1 MCVTRKVKTFEWGG
15 IFNECL
21 KVLRWVSHSTVFLHT
36 ETHTQIF
43 FFFFLFCVSPPSSK
57 NIKMGKRNEKSKR
70 YCKRGVFWV
79 GWLKVSKRG
88 GSQLLVG
95 RTRKKRRKKSE
106 KDLLSWSPPPHV
118 LFEKRK
124 MLFYSRTFFFFGSQI
139 PSVLSLP
146 PLKYFR
152 GGCTTCREKE
162 PRASSH

>member
-15 IFNECL
+15 IFNEF
-21 KVLRWVSHSTVFLHT
+21 KGFAMGKSFDRFSTHRD
-36 ETHTQIF
+36 THTDF

-95 RTRKKRRKKSE
+95 RTRKKRRKK
-106 KDLLSWSPPPHV
+106 KAKKIFLVDPPP
-118 LFEKRK
+118 
-124 MLFYSRTFFFFGSQI
+124 
-139 PSVLSLP
+139 P
-146 PLKYFR
+146 
-152 GGCTTCREKE
+152 
-162 PRASSH
+162 